1 MDTDGRRTAA
11 VVALFL
17 ILTALLIAYNAVSAP
32 PLMPE
37 AAEAAVSE
45 ASSSEAPLSSAPAM
59 LSEGP
64 AAASQGSSSVM
75 ASSRPVPSVSTD
87 VPEPMPSQTPNQE
100 TSPAPSKPSASSAA
114 KRKTPPAQPDI
125 NLNTATAEDLCV
137 IPKIGPVL
145 AGRIIEY
152 RDQYGPLSSL
162 EELLEVKGIGETLYQ
177 TLCQYLYLG

>member
-45 ASSSEAPLSSAPAM
+45 ASSSEAPLSSA
-59 LSEGP
+59 
-64 AAASQGSSSVM
+64 AASQGSSSVM

-100 TSPAPSKPSASSAA
+100 TSPAPSKPSTSSAA